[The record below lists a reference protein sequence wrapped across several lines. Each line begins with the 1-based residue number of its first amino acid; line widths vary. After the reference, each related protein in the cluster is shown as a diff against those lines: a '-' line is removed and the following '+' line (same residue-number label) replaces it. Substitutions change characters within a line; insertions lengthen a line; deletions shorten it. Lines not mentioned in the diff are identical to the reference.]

1 MHVNDAYLEV
11 QETTANMHTMN
22 GYAYE
27 FVVFAKKDLTHFGQT
42 DVQKDP
48 YILITKLDKKQ
59 MLNQKGYKMK
69 RQMKINYILTLILVF
84 CIGASIPILTGSS
97 QVNEQHSAKSE
108 VPYCVTPPTV
118 PAQVTFDGE
127 TIDLRRYDRRE
138 RMDREMMAFT
148 YMHSTTM
155 LLIKRANRYF
165 PIIEPILKAN
175 GIPDDFKYLMVI
187 ESNLNNIARSPA
199 GAAGLWQFMP
209 ATGRE
214 FGLEV
219 NDNVDER
226 YHIEKATVAACKY
239 FKQAYAKYGDWMAV
253 SAAYNAG
260 QGRISSQL
268 EKQLASHAMDLW
280 LVEETS
286 RYMFRLLAAKEIF
299 NNPQRYGF
307 LLKREHLYPP
317 IPYKEVTVN
326 TSIDD
331 LNDYAKSQGITYAQ
345 LRDANPWLRDTSL
358 KNKTG
363 KTYILYIPTQEG
375 MYYNPQKTVAY
386 NKQWVID

>member
-1 MHVNDAYLEV
+1 M
-11 QETTANMHTMN
+11 
-22 GYAYE
+22 
-27 FVVFAKKDLTHFGQT
+27 
-42 DVQKDP
+42 
-48 YILITKLDKKQ
+48 
-59 MLNQKGYKMK
+59 
-69 RQMKINYILTLILVF
+69 
-84 CIGASIPILTGSS
+84 
-97 QVNEQHSAKSE
+97 
-108 VPYCVTPPTV
+108 PYCVTSPTV

-138 RMDREMMAFT
+138 RMDREILAFT

-187 ESNLNNIARSPA
+187 ESNLNSIARSPA

-209 ATGRE
+209 TTGRE

-219 NDNVDER
+219 NENVDER

-239 FKQAYAKYGDWMAV
+239 FKQAYAKYGDWIAV

-260 QGRISSQL
+260 QARISSQL

-299 NNPQRYGF
+299 SNPQRYGF
-307 LLKREHLYPP
+307 LLKKR
-317 IPYKEVTVN
+317 
-326 TSIDD
+326 
-331 LNDYAKSQGITYAQ
+331 
-345 LRDANPWLRDTSL
+345 TSL
-358 KNKTG
+358 
-363 KTYILYIPTQEG
+363 P
-375 MYYNPQKTVAY
+375 AY
-386 NKQWVID
+386 SL

>member
-1 MHVNDAYLEV
+1 M
-11 QETTANMHTMN
+11 
-22 GYAYE
+22 
-27 FVVFAKKDLTHFGQT
+27 KKFT
-42 DVQKDP
+42 
-48 YILITKLDKKQ
+48 
-59 MLNQKGYKMK
+59 
-69 RQMKINYILTLILVF
+69 KINYILTFILVF
-84 CIGASIPILTGSS
+84 CIGATLPILIGSS
-97 QVNEQHSAKSE
+97 HVDEQHSAKSE
-108 VPYCVTPPTV
+108 VPYCVTSPTV
-118 PAQVTFDGE
+118 PEQVTFDGE

-187 ESNLNNIARSPA
+187 ESN
-199 GAAGLWQFMP
+199 
-209 ATGRE
+209 GRE

-219 NDNVDER
+219 NENVDER

-268 EKQLASHAMDLW
+268 DQQLASHAMDLW

-286 RYMFRLLAAKEIF
+286 RYMFRLLAVKEIF
-299 NNPQRYGF
+299 KNPQRYGF
-307 LLKREHLYPP
+307 LLKKEHLYPP
-317 IPYKEVTVN
+317 IPYKEITVTTPIAN
-326 TSIDD
+326 LSDF
-331 LNDYAKSQGITYAQ
+331 AKQQGITYAQ
-345 LRDANPWLRDTSL
+345 LRDANPWLREQSL
-358 KNKTG
+358 KNRTG
-363 KTYILYIPTQEG
+363 KTYVLQIPTQEG
-375 MYYNPQKTVAY
+375 MYYDPKKTVAY
-386 NKQWVID
+386 NKHWVID

>member
-1 MHVNDAYLEV
+1 M
-11 QETTANMHTMN
+11 
-22 GYAYE
+22 
-27 FVVFAKKDLTHFGQT
+27 KKFT
-42 DVQKDP
+42 
-48 YILITKLDKKQ
+48 
-59 MLNQKGYKMK
+59 
-69 RQMKINYILTLILVF
+69 KINYILTFILVF
-84 CIGASIPILTGSS
+84 CIGATLPILIGSS
-97 QVNEQHSAKSE
+97 HVDEQHSAKSE
-108 VPYCVTPPTV
+108 VPYCVTSPTV
-118 PAQVTFDGE
+118 PEQVTFDGE

-219 NDNVDER
+219 NENVDER

-268 EKQLASHAMDLW
+268 DKQLASHAMDLW

-286 RYMFRLLAAKEIF
+286 RYMFRILAAKEIF

-317 IPYKEVTVN
+317 IPYKKVTVS
-326 TSIDD
+326 TSIND

-358 KNKTG
+358 RNKTG
-363 KTYILYIPTQEG
+363 KTYTLYIPTQEG
-375 MYYNPQKTVAY
+375 MYYDPKKTEAY

>member
-1 MHVNDAYLEV
+1 M
-11 QETTANMHTMN
+11 
-22 GYAYE
+22 
-27 FVVFAKKDLTHFGQT
+27 KKLT
-42 DVQKDP
+42 
-48 YILITKLDKKQ
+48 
-59 MLNQKGYKMK
+59 
-69 RQMKINYILTLILVF
+69 RINYILTIILAV
-84 CIGASIPILTGSS
+84 CIGATLPILIGSS
-97 QVNEQHSAKSE
+97 HVDEQHSAKSE

-118 PAQVTFDGE
+118 PERVTIDGE
-127 TIDLRRYDRRE
+127 TIDLRRYDRHE

-165 PIIEPILKAN
+165 PIVEPILKAN

-187 ESNLNNIARSPA
+187 ESNLNTIARSPA

-219 NDNVDER
+219 NENVDER
-226 YHIEKATVAACKY
+226 YNIEKATVAACKY

-260 QGRISSQL
+260 QARISSQL
-268 EKQLASHAMDLW
+268 EKQLANHAMDLW

-286 RYMFRLLAAKEIF
+286 RYMFRLLAVKEVF
-299 NNPQRYGF
+299 SNPQRYGF

-317 IPYKEVTVN
+317 IPYKEVPVN
-326 TSIDD
+326 TPIAD
-331 LNDYAKSQGITYAQ
+331 LSSFAKQQGITYAQ
-345 LRDANPWLRDTSL
+345 LRDANPWLRETSL

-363 KTYILYIPTQEG
+363 KNYVLLIPTQEG
-375 MYYNPQKTVAY
+375 MYYDPQKTIPY
-386 NKQWVID
+386 NKHWVID

>member
-1 MHVNDAYLEV
+1 MKKNSKYIVL
-11 QETTANMHTMN
+11 TA
-22 GYAYE
+22 AI
-27 FVVFAKKDLTHFGQT
+27 AL
-42 DVQKDP
+42 
-48 YILITKLDKKQ
+48 
-59 MLNQKGYKMK
+59 
-69 RQMKINYILTLILVF
+69 
-84 CIGASIPILTGSS
+84 CAGSS
-97 QVNEQHSAKSE
+97 LPFLAGSSTLNPERDSVKSE
-108 VPYCVTPPTV
+108 VPYCVTSPSV
-118 PAQVTFDGE
+118 PDKITFAGQA
-127 TIDLRRYDRRE
+127 IDLLRYDHHE
-138 RMDREMMAFT
+138 RMDRELMSFT
-148 YMHSTTM
+148 YMHSSTM
-155 LLIKRANRYF
+155 QMIKRANRYF
-165 PIIEPILKAN
+165 PVIEPLLKAN

-187 ESNLNNIARSPA
+187 ESNLNPIARSPA

-209 ATGRE
+209 VTARE

>member
-1 MHVNDAYLEV
+1 
-11 QETTANMHTMN
+11 
-22 GYAYE
+22 
-27 FVVFAKKDLTHFGQT
+27 
-42 DVQKDP
+42 
-48 YILITKLDKKQ
+48 
-59 MLNQKGYKMK
+59 MK
-69 RQMKINYILTLILVF
+69 HISINYILTTALALG
-84 CIGASIPILTGSS
+84 IGISIPVLVGSTCLS
-97 QVNEQHSAKSE
+97 EQHSVQSE

-118 PAQVTFDGE
+118 PEQAVFDGD

-138 RMDREMMAFT
+138 RMDRELMSFI
-148 YMHSTTM
+148 YMHSSTM
-155 LLIKRANRYF
+155 QMIKRANRYF
-165 PIIEPILKAN
+165 PVIEPLLKAN

-187 ESNLNNIARSPA
+187 ESNLNPIARSPA

-209 ATGRE
+209 VTARE

>member
-1 MHVNDAYLEV
+1 
-11 QETTANMHTMN
+11 
-22 GYAYE
+22 
-27 FVVFAKKDLTHFGQT
+27 
-42 DVQKDP
+42 
-48 YILITKLDKKQ
+48 
-59 MLNQKGYKMK
+59 MK
-69 RQMKINYILTLILVF
+69 HISINYIFTTALAL
-84 CIGASIPILTGSS
+84 GAGISIPVLVGSTCLS
-97 QVNEQHSAKSE
+97 EQHSVQSE

-118 PAQVTFDGE
+118 PEQAIFDGD

-138 RMDREMMAFT
+138 RMDREMMSFT

-219 NDNVDER
+219 NENVDER

-268 EKQLASHAMDLW
+268 DQQLASHAMDLW

-286 RYMFRLLAAKEIF
+286 RYMFRLLAVKEIF
-299 NNPQRYGF
+299 KNPQRYGF
-307 LLKREHLYPP
+307 LLKKEHLYPP
-317 IPYKEVTVN
+317 IPYKEITVTTPIAN
-326 TSIDD
+326 LSDF
-331 LNDYAKSQGITYAQ
+331 AKQQGITYAQ
-345 LRDANPWLRDTSL
+345 LRDANPWLREQTL
-358 KNKTG
+358 KNRTG
-363 KTYILYIPTQEG
+363 KTYVLQIPTQEG
-375 MYYNPQKTVAY
+375 MYYDPKKTVAY
-386 NKQWVID
+386 NKHWVID

>member
-1 MHVNDAYLEV
+1 M
-11 QETTANMHTMN
+11 
-22 GYAYE
+22 
-27 FVVFAKKDLTHFGQT
+27 KK
-42 DVQKDP
+42 
-48 YILITKLDKKQ
+48 
-59 MLNQKGYKMK
+59 LN
-69 RQMKINYILTLILVF
+69 RANYILSFILVF
-84 CIGASIPILTGSS
+84 CIGATLPILIGSS
-97 QVNEQHSAKSE
+97 QVSEQHSVKSE

-118 PAQVTFDGE
+118 PTQAVFDEE
-127 TIDLRRYDRRE
+127 TIDLRRYDRHE

-155 LLIKRANRYF
+155 LLIKRANRCF
-165 PIIEPILKAN
+165 PIVEPILKAN

-226 YHIEKATVAACKY
+226 YNIEKATVAACKY

-260 QGRISSQL
+260 QARISSQL
-268 EKQLASHAMDLW
+268 ERQLASHAMDLW

-286 RYMFRLLAAKEIF
+286 RYMFRLLAVKEIF
-299 NNPQRYGF
+299 SNPQRYGF
-307 LLKREHLYPP
+307 LLKREHLYPV
-317 IPYKEVTVN
+317 IPYKTVTVN
-326 TSIDD
+326 TPIDS
-331 LNDYAKSQGITYAQ
+331 LSNFAKEQGSTYAQ
-345 LRDANPWLRDTSL
+345 LRDANPWLRETSL
-358 KNKTG
+358 KNKSG
-363 KTYILYIPTQEG
+363 KTYVLNIPTQEG
-375 MYYNPQKTVAY
+375 MYYDPKKTVAHHP
-386 NKQWVID
+386 NWVID

>member
-1 MHVNDAYLEV
+1 MKMRISKNNLASFLCGGVVCLTACISMGSNDVEKV
-11 QETTANMHTMN
+11 IESRP
-22 GYAYE
+22 
-27 FVVFAKKDLTHFGQT
+27 VVSSMTLSP
-42 DVQKDP
+42 DVPSSVPFCGK
-48 YILITKLDKKQ
+48 LIDIT
-59 MLNQKGYKMK
+59 
-69 RQMKINYILTLILVF
+69 
-84 CIGASIPILTGSS
+84 
-97 QVNEQHSAKSE
+97 
-108 VPYCVTPPTV
+108 
-118 PAQVTFDGE
+118 
-127 TIDLRRYDRRE
+127 RYDMRE
-138 RMDREMMAFT
+138 AYDRELSSFT
-148 YMHSTTM
+148 YFHSTTM

-165 PIIEPILKAN
+165 PVIEPILKAN

-187 ESNLNNIARSPA
+187 ESNLNSIARSPA

-209 ATGRE
+209 TTGRE

-219 NDNVDER
+219 NENVDER

-239 FKQAYAKYGDWMAV
+239 FKQAYAKYGDWIAV

-260 QGRISSQL
+260 QARISSQL

-286 RYMFRLLAAKEIF
+286 RYMFRILAAKEIF

-317 IPYKEVTVN
+317 IPYKKVTVS
-326 TSIDD
+326 TSIND

-358 KNKTG
+358 RNKTG
-363 KTYILYIPTQEG
+363 KTYTLYIPTQEG
-375 MYYNPQKTVAY
+375 MYYDPKKTEAY

>member
-1 MHVNDAYLEV
+1 
-11 QETTANMHTMN
+11 
-22 GYAYE
+22 
-27 FVVFAKKDLTHFGQT
+27 
-42 DVQKDP
+42 
-48 YILITKLDKKQ
+48 
-59 MLNQKGYKMK
+59 
-69 RQMKINYILTLILVF
+69 MKINYILTLILVF

-118 PAQVTFDGE
+118 PAQVTFDGA
-127 TIDLRRYDRRE
+127 TID
-138 RMDREMMAFT
+138 
-148 YMHSTTM
+148 STTM

-199 GAAGLWQFMP
+199 GAAGLWQFML

>member
-1 MHVNDAYLEV
+1 M
-11 QETTANMHTMN
+11 
-22 GYAYE
+22 
-27 FVVFAKKDLTHFGQT
+27 
-42 DVQKDP
+42 
-48 YILITKLDKKQ
+48 KKQ
-59 MLNQKGYKMK
+59 I
-69 RQMKINYILTLILVF
+69 KINYILTLILVF
-84 CIGASIPILTGSS
+84 CIGATIPTLIGSS

-108 VPYCVTPPTV
+108 VPYCVTSPAAVAKMFPP
-118 PAQVTFDGE
+118 PRSA
-127 TIDLRRYDRRE
+127 RRE
-138 RMDREMMAFT
+138 RMDREILAFT

-187 ESNLNNIARSPA
+187 ESNLNSIARSPA

-209 ATGRE
+209 TTGRE

-219 NDNVDER
+219 NENVDER

-239 FKQAYAKYGDWMAV
+239 FKQAYAKYGDWIAV

-260 QGRISSQL
+260 QARISSQL

-299 NNPQRYGF
+299 SNPQRYGF

-317 IPYKEVTVN
+317 IPYKEVTVSTPIN
-326 TSIDD
+326 D
-331 LNDYAKSQGITYAQ
+331 LSEYAKKQGITYAQ
-345 LRDANPWLRDTSL
+345 LRDANPWLREMSL
-358 KNKTG
+358 KNRSG
-363 KTYILYIPTQEG
+363 KSYVLHIPTQEG
-375 MYYNPQKTVAY
+375 MHYDPKKTVAY
-386 NKQWVID
+386 NKHWVID

>member
-1 MHVNDAYLEV
+1 
-11 QETTANMHTMN
+11 
-22 GYAYE
+22 
-27 FVVFAKKDLTHFGQT
+27 
-42 DVQKDP
+42 
-48 YILITKLDKKQ
+48 
-59 MLNQKGYKMK
+59 MK
-69 RQMKINYILTLILVF
+69 HISINYIFTTALAL
-84 CIGASIPILTGSS
+84 GAGISIPVLVGSTCLS
-97 QVNEQHSAKSE
+97 EQHSVQSE

-118 PAQVTFDGE
+118 PEQAIFDGD

-138 RMDREMMAFT
+138 RMDREMMSFT

-155 LLIKRANRYF
+155 LMLKRANRYF
-165 PIIEPILKAN
+165 PIIEPLLKAN

-187 ESNLNNIARSPA
+187 ESSLNPIARSPA

-209 ATGRE
+209 ATARE

-226 YHIEKATVAACKY
+226 YHIEKATAAACRY

-268 EKQLASHAMDLW
+268 DKQLADHAMDLW

-286 RYMFRLLAAKEIF
+286 RYMFRLLAVKEVF
-299 NNPQRYGF
+299 GNPQRFGF
-307 LLKREHLYPP
+307 LLKREHLYPV

-326 TSIDD
+326 TEISD
-331 LNDYAKSQGITYAQ
+331 LSDFAQKQGITYAQ
-345 LRDANPWLRDTSL
+345 LRDANPWLRGSSL

-363 KTYILYIPTQEG
+363 KKKENYP
-375 MYYNPQKTVAY
+375 
-386 NKQWVID
+386 VIRIVLKI

>member
-1 MHVNDAYLEV
+1 M
-11 QETTANMHTMN
+11 
-22 GYAYE
+22 
-27 FVVFAKKDLTHFGQT
+27 KKFT
-42 DVQKDP
+42 
-48 YILITKLDKKQ
+48 
-59 MLNQKGYKMK
+59 
-69 RQMKINYILTLILVF
+69 KINYILTFILVF
-84 CIGASIPILTGSS
+84 CIGATLPILIGSS
-97 QVNEQHSAKSE
+97 HVDEQHSAKSE
-108 VPYCVTPPTV
+108 VPYCVTSPTV
-118 PAQVTFDGE
+118 PEQVTFDGE

-219 NDNVDER
+219 NENVDER

-260 QGRISSQL
+260 QGRTCQPRNGLMAGRRDFPLYVPPAGSQRNIQESSTIWIPA
-268 EKQLASHAMDLW
+268 EKGTPVPAYPLQRDNGHHPHCQPKRFCQTAGNH
-280 LVEETS
+280 VRPTS
-286 RYMFRLLAAKEIF
+286 RCEPLATRTNPKEQDRKNIRS
-299 NNPQRYGF
+299 P
-307 LLKREHLYPP
+307 
-317 IPYKEVTVN
+317 
-326 TSIDD
+326 D
-331 LNDYAKSQGITYAQ
+331 TYTRGNV
-345 LRDANPWLRDTSL
+345 L
-358 KNKTG
+358 
-363 KTYILYIPTQEG
+363 
-375 MYYNPQKTVAY
+375 
-386 NKQWVID
+386 

>member
-1 MHVNDAYLEV
+1 M
-11 QETTANMHTMN
+11 
-22 GYAYE
+22 
-27 FVVFAKKDLTHFGQT
+27 
-42 DVQKDP
+42 
-48 YILITKLDKKQ
+48 KKQ
-59 MLNQKGYKMK
+59 I
-69 RQMKINYILTLILVF
+69 KINYILTLILVF
-84 CIGASIPILTGSS
+84 CIGATIPTLIGSS

-108 VPYCVTPPTV
+108 VPYCVTSPTV

-138 RMDREMMAFT
+138 RMDREILAFT

-187 ESNLNNIARSPA
+187 ESNLNSIARSPA

-209 ATGRE
+209 TTGRE

-219 NDNVDER
+219 NENVDER

-239 FKQAYAKYGDWMAV
+239 FKQAYAKYGAWIQDTT
-253 SAAYNAG
+253 AYNAG
-260 QGRISSQL
+260 QARISSQL

-299 NNPQRYGF
+299 SNPQRYGF

-317 IPYKEVTVN
+317 IPYKEVTVSTPIN
-326 TSIDD
+326 D
-331 LNDYAKSQGITYAQ
+331 LSEYAKKQGITYAKN
-345 LRDANPWLRDTSL
+345 RDANPWLRETSL
-358 KNKTG
+358 KNRSG
-363 KTYILYIPTQEG
+363 KSYVLHIPTQEG
-375 MYYNPQKTVAY
+375 MHYDPKKTVAY
-386 NKQWVID
+386 NKHWVID

>member
-1 MHVNDAYLEV
+1 M
-11 QETTANMHTMN
+11 
-22 GYAYE
+22 
-27 FVVFAKKDLTHFGQT
+27 
-42 DVQKDP
+42 
-48 YILITKLDKKQ
+48 KKQ
-59 MLNQKGYKMK
+59 I
-69 RQMKINYILTLILVF
+69 KINYILTLILVF
-84 CIGASIPILTGSS
+84 CIGATIPTLIGSS

-108 VPYCVTPPTV
+108 VPYCVTSPTV

-138 RMDREMMAFT
+138 RMDREILAFT

-187 ESNLNNIARSPA
+187 ESNLNSIARSPA

-209 ATGRE
+209 TTGRE

-219 NDNVDER
+219 NENVDER

-239 FKQAYAKYGDWMAV
+239 FKQAYAKYGDWIAV

-260 QGRISSQL
+260 QARISS
-268 EKQLASHAMDLW
+268 HDMDLW

-299 NNPQRYGF
+299 SNPQRYGF

-317 IPYKEVTVN
+317 IPYKEVTVSTPIN
-326 TSIDD
+326 D
-331 LNDYAKSQGITYAQ
+331 LSEYAKKQGITYAQ
-345 LRDANPWLRDTSL
+345 LRDANPWLREMSL
-358 KNKTG
+358 KNRSG
-363 KTYILYIPTQEG
+363 KSYVLHIPTQEG
-375 MYYNPQKTVAY
+375 MHYDPKKTVAY
-386 NKQWVID
+386 NKHWVID